1 MLIFILVSTTFP
13 LLSEALRDQT
23 VTVGPAFYNRWMIP
37 LALVLLFL
45 MGVGPLIAWR
55 KASGK
60 NLQEAFVGPTSAA
73 LTVLVAHAA
82 LGSTLGFPP
91 TMEASDIYG
100 TGTGAVLSFLGKFS
114 PVACTTISAFAFWTI
129 VQEMWRG
136 TRVRMKN
143 AGEGFFTAYVTMF
156 ARARRRYGGYVVHL
170 GILFLYLGFLGAAY
184 DVEREG
190 QLEVGESLDVS
201 GVTVRYDGFREEADI
216 NREMLFADMTVQAG
230 GSTIGRVSP
239 AKFVYR
245 THPDMPTTEV
255 AIRSTPLADLYVILS
270 TIDPQTSNGTFRV
283 LHRPL
288 VFWIW
293 FGGFVTLLGT
303 FLSAFP
309 SVREILGDSDES
321 RAPSRGVVAAVA
333 TLLVILGLAAS
344 LGIAT
349 SLVGL
354 FSPSVAHAQSDS
366 SSTLHAGTVEIHDP
380 AERQIFERLLCQCGD
395 CQRLPLSTCGCGWA
409 ESMRAEVRDQ
419 IARGMNVTA
428 IQNDYRDRF
437 GPAAISVPSDSG
449 LDRALWAV
457 PVAVIFI
464 ALPALFFAVRRLGK
478 RSGAAGAAAA
488 DGPASDGAARPRAR
502 RAARRGAAQPRRVSA
517 RP

>member
-1 MLIFILVSTTFP
+1 
-13 LLSEALRDQT
+13 
-23 VTVGPAFYNRWMIP
+23 
-37 LALVLLFL
+37 
-45 MGVGPLIAWR
+45 
-55 KASGK
+55 
-60 NLQEAFVGPTSAA
+60 
-73 LTVLVAHAA
+73 
-82 LGSTLGFPP
+82 
-91 TMEASDIYG
+91 
-100 TGTGAVLSFLGKFS
+100 
-114 PVACTTISAFAFWTI
+114 
-129 VQEMWRG
+129 
-136 TRVRMKN
+136 
-143 AGEGFFTAYVTMF
+143 
-156 ARARRRYGGYVVHL
+156 
-170 GILFLYLGFLGAAY
+170 
-184 DVEREG
+184 
-190 QLEVGESLDVS
+190 
-201 GVTVRYDGFREEADI
+201 
-216 NREMLFADMTVQAG
+216 
-230 GSTIGRVSP
+230 
-239 AKFVYR
+239 
-245 THPDMPTTEV
+245 MPTTEV

-270 TIDPQTSNGTFRV
+270 TIDPQSSNGTFRV

-293 FGGFVTLLGT
+293 FGGFVALLGT

-333 TLLVILGLAAS
+333 TLLLALGLAAS
-344 LGIAT
+344 LGLAT
-349 SLVGL
+349 SLVAL
-354 FSPSVAHAQSDS
+354 FSPSIAHAQSDS

-464 ALPALFFAVRRLGK
+464 ALPALFFTVRRLGK
-478 RSGAAGAAAA
+478 QRVAAQGGAAS
-488 DGPASDGAARPRAR
+488 DGPASDGAPRPELDARLDEELRNLDE
-502 RAARRGAAQPRRVSA
+502 
-517 RP
+517 